1 MRNINDPNEYNAFKS
16 TSGGSNNSGGSGG
29 GPGTG
34 GWIVIVIIII
44 MLLFFIFSGYG
55 WEAIEG
61 LLAFGLIAF
70 FIAKSLFK

>member
-1 MRNINDPNEYNAFKS
+1 MRNIHDPNEYNAYKS
-16 TSGGSNNSGGSGG
+16 TSGGSGSGRGSGG
-29 GPGTG
+29 GPGAG
-34 GWIVIVIIII
+34 GLIVIVIVI
-44 MLLFFIFSGYG
+44 MLLLFFIFTGAS